1 MTVCRTALAIA
12 LVMGSC
18 SAWAQEPLIG
28 FSPAD
33 PRVAGQVGTVI
44 PPSPVP
50 FTPPGPVAVPSP
62 PERWIESSWYTR
74 VDYFHWNERIDG
86 MDFVNEYGPLVT
98 LGYVRR
104 VGPERFRLELFGG
117 SMHYKGFAQFEDGSL
132 DPLSSTTDYLG
143 MRGEFD
149 LLLEPDWLPQV
160 SFLVG
165 IGTRFWFRDINDG
178 ISQSNYLVL
187 GYEEA
192 WWTVYPYFG
201 MEKRRVP
208 TNGMEFYWAGR
219 IGLTPLNFERIV
231 CVSDFGSNFAVTLHP
246 RTGVTGQLEA
256 GLRGQRFYLSA
267 FFEGWTWAES
277 PVVADTLQP
286 RSQMMLVGLK
296 TGLSY

>member
-1 MTVCRTALAIA
+1 MTTCRATLAIA
-12 LVMGSC
+12 LVMGCC

-28 FSPAD
+28 VPPAD

-44 PPSPVP
+44 PPGPVP

-86 MDFVNEYGPLVT
+86 MDFVNEYGTLVT
-98 LGYVRR
+98 LGYTRR

-178 ISQSNYLVL
+178 ISQSDYLVL

-208 TNGMEFYWAGR
+208 TSGMEFYWAGR

-231 CVSDFGSNFAVTLHP
+231 CVSDYGSNFAVTLHP
-246 RTGVTGQLEA
+246 RTGITGQFEA

-267 FFEGWTWAES
+267 FFEAWTWAES
-277 PVVADTLQP
+277 PIVADTLQP
-286 RSQMMLVGLK
+286 KSQMMLAGLK